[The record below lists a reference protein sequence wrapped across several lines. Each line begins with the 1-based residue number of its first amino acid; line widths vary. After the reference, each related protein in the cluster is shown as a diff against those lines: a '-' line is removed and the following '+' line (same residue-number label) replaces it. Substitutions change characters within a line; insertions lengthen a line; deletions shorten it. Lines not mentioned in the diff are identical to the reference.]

1 MHDGCTHGHAE
12 PAPAPAPATQAGG
25 PARRSAYWRSV
36 EQLAATPEFQSFMHR
51 EFQPGAAEVSDDDRR
66 SFIKGR
72 GAAFALAGLAAA
84 GCRRYPEA
92 KFAEYASRPANRSP
106 GIPVTYASTYEL
118 AGTGFGVLATTFDG
132 RPIKLD
138 GNPAHPSAPLAGGA
152 AAVDPAALAARGV
165 AQVGPSSA
173 IGQA

>member
-66 SFIKGR
+66 SFIKVMGASFARSKRGRTARGAPKASFVPASALSSFTEHHDAHVAFGKAASSRARTSAMVGDADGSANTTRPAPSGSVPAARLEPCIERGR
-72 GAAFALAGLAAA
+72 GGGLAA
-84 GCRRYPEA
+84 
-92 KFAEYASRPANRSP
+92 
-106 GIPVTYASTYEL
+106 L
-118 AGTGFGVLATTFDG
+118 
-132 RPIKLD
+132 
-138 GNPAHPSAPLAGGA
+138 
-152 AAVDPAALAARGV
+152 
-165 AQVGPSSA
+165 
-173 IGQA
+173 